1 MARCDAAIPITR
13 YVAADIA
20 RELAPVPV
28 PVRVIHNGA
37 TDLSCAPREAIAGI
51 ADGPPYLLHISRLA
65 PSKNVVALLALAG
78 IGYAAVQQQGAQ
90 AAPEKA
96 PEPELPR
103 ENAVLVFGATGRMG
117 RTVVNSVGAGR

>member
-1 MARCDAAIPITR
+1 MVPGTHCTGQWIGPQGLEALPPAAATADPPIGVR
-13 YVAADIA
+13 LPNCCSPLQGAISFENAPPEA
-20 RELAPVPV
+20 LLAG
-28 PVRVIHNGA
+28 GA
-37 TDLSCAPREAIAGI
+37 
-51 ADGPPYLLHISRLA
+51 
-65 PSKNVVALLALAG
+65 VALLALAG